1 MTLLE
6 WLTFWLGSL
15 TATLNVLLIWISFF
29 LLTLA
34 FVLQWL
40 PPSIGTFWSCRFL
53 SFHWLFVKLT
63 KRCPVSYHSLLL
75 FSCWLGWSSYII
87 WAMFHGRISLN
98 SVLLLLLVNLT
109 SGSRLELMD
118 ISLIVSIRSSLT
130 YFHGFQL
137 LVLLSQFVE
146 ITFFVCTNRIN
157 LLSPKS
163 RSNSN
168 RFKSFL
174 EGEKL
179 AYKHKVNH
187 FP

>member
-1 MTLLE
+1 
-6 WLTFWLGSL
+6 
-15 TATLNVLLIWISFF
+15 
-29 LLTLA
+29 
-34 FVLQWL
+34 
-40 PPSIGTFWSCRFL
+40 
-53 SFHWLFVKLT
+53 
-63 KRCPVSYHSLLL
+63 
-75 FSCWLGWSSYII
+75 
-87 WAMFHGRISLN
+87 MFHGRISLN

-130 YFHGFQL
+130 YLHGFQL

-157 LLSPKS
+157 RLSTKS

>member
-15 TATLNVLLIWISFF
+15 TATLNVLLVWISFF
-29 LLTLA
+29 ILTLA
-34 FVLQWL
+34 FILQWL
-40 PPSIGTFWSCRFL
+40 PPSIGTFWSRRFL

-63 KRCPVSYHSLLL
+63 KQYPVSYHSLLL

-130 YFHGFQL
+130 YLHCFEL

-146 ITFFVCTNRIN
+146 ITFFVCTSRIN

-174 EGEKL
+174 EGAKL
-179 AYKHKVNH
+179 A
-187 FP
+187 